1 MKTIVPLTG
10 LPRSGSTL
18 LMHILNQ
25 NPDFTIG
32 PDSSLTSVLNTV
44 RNFVQNNTTNQ
55 QLPHQIF
62 NECILKFC
70 RSGTESW
77 VNEICPTNTFIDKSR
92 FWIYQYQ
99 FMFSVFPNIK
109 MILNLRDL
117 RGVVNSMEKI
127 HHNTLCMN
135 FQSYYDGFEKNFLH
149 QRVDTILNE
158 WFLKDALTSIKELVE
173 IEPKCRE
180 QLLIFRY
187 ENLLQDPQKSMN
199 RIYDFLELPRFEHDF
214 DNIQDNIV
222 HFDNMYQPYG
232 DHKIKNKLEK
242 NNSQEFSHLPQH
254 ICDYIIE
261 THKWYYEHF
270 YPEILEGVIQ
280 NDI

>member
-25 NPDFTIG
+25 NPNFTIG
-32 PDSSLTSVLNTV
+32 PDSSLSPLLSNLRTFAQDNIVK
-44 RNFVQNNTTNQ
+44 Q
-55 QLPHQIF
+55 QFDHRLF
-62 NECILKFC
+62 NECIFNFC
-70 RSGTESW
+70 RSGSESW
-77 VNEICPTNTFIDKSR
+77 INQICPTDTFIDKNR
-92 FWIYQYQ
+92 FWLYQYQ
-99 FMFSVFPNIK
+99 FMFKVFPNIK

-117 RGVVNSMEKI
+117 RSIVNSIEKI
-127 HHNTLCMN
+127 HRNTLLIN
-135 FQSYYDGFEKNFLH
+135 FQNYYNGFEKNFLH

-187 ENLLQDPQKSMN
+187 ENLLQDPQESMN

-254 ICDYIIE
+254 VCNYIIE
-261 THKWYYEHF
+261 THKWYYENF
-270 YPEILEGVIQ
+270 YPEILEGAT
-280 NDI
+280 